1 MVLAAPDRDT
11 AQWSA
16 DSLGRSEIEEV
27 AEGYTYG
34 ANTIR
39 DGVSLTPR
47 RELRALALPSEIM
60 RLANL
65 EGYLK
70 FPGPFPVASIRLK
83 YVARPAAAE
92 RFVPREGDGAE
103 PGEASASAR
112 PGEAEVSIP
121 EPPDPD
127 EAGPGGDPDPH
138 DMPPEPAAWQGELD
152 LVPLPGEA
160 GDPQSDT
167 APDETADGKAL
178 AGKGEAPD
186 ADPETPAQ
194 APQDGAPDADS
205 EPVNPPRCADA
216 GGGRGS
222 EWL

>member
-1 MVLAAPDRDT
+1 MWCSPRPTGTPRNGRPT
-11 AQWSA
+11 AS
-16 DSLGRSEIEEV
+16 GRSEIEEV

-92 RFVPREGDGAE
+92 RFVPREGDGAG
-103 PGEASASAR
+103 PAAPVRLRASATSR
-112 PGEAEVSIP
+112 SDVGSVSNP
-121 EPPDPD
+121 E
-127 EAGPGGDPDPH
+127 
-138 DMPPEPAAWQGELD
+138 EP
-152 LVPLPGEA
+152 
-160 GDPQSDT
+160 
-167 APDETADGKAL
+167 
-178 AGKGEAPD
+178 
-186 ADPETPAQ
+186 
-194 APQDGAPDADS
+194 
-205 EPVNPPRCADA
+205 N
-216 GGGRGS
+216 
-222 EWL
+222 

>member
-1 MVLAAPDRDT
+1 
-11 AQWSA
+11 
-16 DSLGRSEIEEV
+16 
-27 AEGYTYG
+27 
-34 ANTIR
+34 
-39 DGVSLTPR
+39 
-47 RELRALALPSEIM
+47 
-60 RLANL
+60 
-65 EGYLK
+65 
-70 FPGPFPVASIRLK
+70 
-83 YVARPAAAE
+83 
-92 RFVPREGDGAE
+92 
-103 PGEASASAR
+103 
-112 PGEAEVSIP
+112 
-121 EPPDPD
+121 
-127 EAGPGGDPDPH
+127 
-138 DMPPEPAAWQGELD
+138 MPPEPAAWQGELD